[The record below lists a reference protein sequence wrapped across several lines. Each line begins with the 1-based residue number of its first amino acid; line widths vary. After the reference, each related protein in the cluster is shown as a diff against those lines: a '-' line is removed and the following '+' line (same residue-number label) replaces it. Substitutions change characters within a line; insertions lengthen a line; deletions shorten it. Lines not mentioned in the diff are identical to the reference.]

1 MSPEARKSWR
11 QSGLFWLW
19 VTLLVLILDQW
30 TKVLASQHLGQGEVI
45 EIFSWFDLRLAH
57 NFGAAFSFLSD
68 AGGWQRWFF
77 TGAALLISGAILY
90 WLTSLPRSA
99 RFEGIAFAL
108 VLSGALGN
116 VYDRIMLGYVID
128 FIDWHA
134 AGYHWPAFNIA
145 DAAITLGVAMLLI
158 ESFTGRSQVA
168 EHD

>member
-1 MSPEARKSWR
+1 MSPEVKKPWH

-30 TKVLASQHLGQGEVI
+30 TKVLASQHLAQGEII

-77 TGAALLISGAILY
+77 TIVAILISGAILY
-90 WLTSLPRSA
+90 WLRSLPRSA

-145 DAAITLGVAMLLI
+145 DAAITLGVVMLLI
-158 ESFTGRSQVA
+158 ESFTGKSQVA